1 VAAAVTTTLRLGTF
15 TKSVVLAV
23 ARETDLLS
31 MAGLEVEEV
40 SVVSSPAQF
49 SALAAGELDAVL
61 TSPDNVLLYSAGTPN
76 PVGRLLDLT
85 MYAGIDHGTGLSL
98 WAAPGVDAATATAL
112 TMAVDVPTSGFA
124 FAGFALAQRCGLC
137 RDDLTVVA
145 LGSTPNRAR
154 ALIAGE
160 CDITI
165 LNASNELRA
174 AASGCTML
182 GSVTAVGP
190 YLGTVLAGR
199 RGELV
204 SDLRRL
210 RTALLA
216 AIHSVLTTS
225 SDEWLLDLIA
235 STVEL
240 TPDQARQHLEV
251 LRSTSDGLVATGE
264 IDEGSLRGL
273 LQLRAAAGDTTVSFD
288 PHVDGR
294 ALVDEGFWMESGGP
308 DVG

>member
-1 VAAAVTTTLRLGTF
+1 MAAAVTTTLRLGTF

-23 ARETDLLS
+23 ARETNLLS
-31 MAGLEVEEV
+31 MAGLDVEEI

-49 SALAAGELDAVL
+49 TALATGELDAVL

-76 PVGRLLDLT
+76 PLGRLLELT

-98 WAAPGVDAATATAL
+98 WAAPGVDVATATPL

-124 FAGFALAQRCGLC
+124 FAGFALAQQCGL
-137 RDDLTVVA
+137 RREDLTVVA

-154 ALIAGE
+154 ALMAGE

-174 AASGCTML
+174 AAAGCTLL
-182 GSVTAVGP
+182 GSVTAMGP

-204 SDLRRL
+204 GEIRRL
-210 RTALLA
+210 RTALLGA
-216 AIHSVLTTS
+216 VHSIVTTS
-225 SDEWLLDLIA
+225 SDEWLVELLA

-240 TPDQARQHLEV
+240 TPEQARQHLDV
-251 LRSTSDGLVATGE
+251 LRSRSDGLVTSGE
-264 IDEGSLRGL
+264 IDEASLQGL
-273 LQLRAAAGDTTVSFD
+273 LRLRAAAGETTVSFD

-294 ALVDEGFWMESGGP
+294 ALVDEGFWME
-308 DVG
+308 

>member
-1 VAAAVTTTLRLGTF
+1 MTTLHVGTF

-23 ARETDLLS
+23 ARETNLLT
-31 MAGLEVEEV
+31 MAGLEIEEV

-49 SALAAGELDAVL
+49 SALANGELDAVL

-98 WAAPGVDAATATAL
+98 WAAPGVDIEATSPL

-124 FAGFALAQRCGLC
+124 FAGFVLAERCGLR
-137 RDDLTVVA
+137 RDTLNVVA

-154 ALIAGE
+154 ALMAGE
-160 CDITI
+160 CDITL

-174 AASGCTML
+174 AAAGCSLL
-182 GSVTAVGP
+182 GTVTAMGP

-204 SDLRRL
+204 GEIRRL
-210 RTALLA
+210 RTVLLSA
-216 AIHSVLTTS
+216 MHSVLTTT
-225 SDEWLLDLIA
+225 SDDWLLRLIS
-235 STVEL
+235 STVEVNL
-240 TPDQARQHLEV
+240 DQARAHLDV
-251 LRSTSDGLVATGE
+251 LRSASDGLVASGE
-264 IDEGSLRGL
+264 IDEASLRVL
-273 LQLRAAAGDTTVSFD
+273 LELRAAAGDATVSFD

-294 ALVDEGFWMESGGP
+294 HLVDDGFWMESGAS